1 MPRITRRTCLAMTAS
16 AALLPKAAFTAERF
30 DLGGGAE
37 LVTLSDGHLTLPP
50 DFIFGPAPQ
59 EELAELAPELG
70 IDPAAELTP
79 PCNVTLMRTGDR
91 TVLFDCGSGHAFMPS
106 AGRLMDALSAEGLT
120 PDDVTDIVFTH
131 GHPDHLWGVLDDFD
145 LPMFM
150 NATHWMGRAE
160 RDYWMDPETIDT
172 IGEARASF
180 AAGAARRIPEIE
192 GMMETFEDGDEML
205 PGIAAHMTPG
215 HTPGHMS
222 FEVSTGGDTVMI
234 IGDAIAND
242 HVAVARPGWPSGS
255 DHDTEMGAQTR
266 VRLIERLAQEQMVA
280 VGFHMGGGGIG
291 RIEPA
296 GEGYRFVTEI

>member
-1 MPRITRRTCLAMTAS
+1 MQAITRRSCLAMTAS
-16 AALLPKAAFTAERF
+16 VALLPRRAFAAERF
-30 DLGGGAE
+30 DLGGAE

-59 EELAELAPELG
+59 EELAALAPELG
-70 IDPAAELTP
+70 IDPNAQLTP
-79 PCNVTLMRTGDR
+79 PCNVTLLRAGDR
-91 TVLFDCGSGHAFMPS
+91 TVLFDCGAGHAFQAS
-106 AGRLMDALSAEGLT
+106 AGRLLDALSAEGLT
-120 PDDVTDIVFTH
+120 PDDITDVVFTH

-145 LPMFM
+145 MPMFL
-150 NATHWMGRAE
+150 NATHWMARPE

-192 GMMETFEDGDEML
+192 DMMETFEDGDEPL

-222 FEVSTGGDTVMI
+222 FEVSTGGETVMI

-242 HVAVARPGWPSGS
+242 HVAMARPDWHSGA
-255 DHDTEMGAQTR
+255 DHDPETGAATR
-266 VRLIERLAQEQMVA
+266 VRLIERLAAERLVA

-291 RIEPA
+291 RVETA
-296 GEGYRFVTEI
+296 GDGYRFVTEL